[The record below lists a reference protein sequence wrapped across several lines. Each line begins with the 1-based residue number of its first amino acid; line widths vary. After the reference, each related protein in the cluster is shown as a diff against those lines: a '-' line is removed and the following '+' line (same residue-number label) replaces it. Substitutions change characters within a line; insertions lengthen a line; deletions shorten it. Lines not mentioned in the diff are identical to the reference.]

1 MDSPSEAPTNPAAN
15 TAPAAAPLRPAPS
28 VESIL
33 RRLFWTLFFRGRA
46 LSRRR
51 GREGTVNRGG
61 IWGMLA
67 LYLMVGLFMCSL
79 AYRADT
85 LTFAVA
91 LHGITLFMVVFQM
104 VTFAGTVLFNKEEA
118 EILLHR
124 PVTPR
129 QLLRAKVTILCAYSA
144 MLAGALNLPGMVT
157 GFWLKD
163 GTGWFPLAHACST
176 LLMIIFSA
184 GALVVVYQSCLRWF
198 GRERLDGMMTTMQTL
213 LTILMVLASQSF
225 RFLAGARF
233 ERLAHAW
240 WAPFMPPVWFASFDS
255 ALSAGDFSP
264 GTLAPAF
271 AGVAATFLLAWLAFH
286 HLVAVYGEG
295 LMTLNEA
302 GPGAALAP
310 GRKPRSRWM
319 RRLVKIPPLSWWLRS
334 PVERS
339 AFLLVSAYFHRDREI
354 KLRLYP
360 AMAQLLVMPFIML
373 FAVPGGFGIMLAG
386 FYLGWL
392 PLMSMQVTEYSEQW
406 RAAEVFQFT
415 PCGRWQPLFHG
426 ARKASLVLITLPV
439 LALLAAVVFFFKHG
453 NSQYLLLVP
462 SLIVM
467 PVWSLV
473 PGLADPWLP
482 FSKPFDAR
490 RQGSRGFTMMLVVL
504 AVSGI
509 LGWMAWFCMAHGLF
523 TLFLIGET
531 AAALIVYAAMSFVI
545 ARQDEWEDS

>member
-1 MDSPSEAPTNPAAN
+1 MDSASETSAG
-15 TAPAAAPLRPAPS
+15 TAGTPRSAPS
-28 VESIL
+28 VESTL

-91 LHGITLFMVVFQM
+91 LHGITLFMVIFQM
-104 VTFAGTVLFNKEEA
+104 VTIAGTVLFNKEEA

-129 QLLRAKVTILCAYSA
+129 QLLRAKVTVLCAYSA

-163 GTGWFPLAHACST
+163 GAGWFPLAHACST
-176 LLMIIFSA
+176 LLMIVFSA
-184 GALVVVYQSCLRWF
+184 GALVVVYQTCLVWF

-213 LTILMVLASQSF
+213 LTIVMVLASQSF
-225 RFLAGARF
+225 RFLANANF
-233 ERLAHAW
+233 DRLAHAW
-240 WAPFMPPVWFASFDS
+240 WAVLLPPVWFASLDS
-255 ALSAGDFSP
+255 VLSAGDFSVYA
-264 GTLAPAF
+264 LVPAF

-286 HLVAVYGEG
+286 QLVAAYGEG

-302 GPGAALAP
+302 GPSAVAP
-310 GRKPRSRWM
+310 AGKPRSRWL
-319 RRLVKIPPLSWWLRS
+319 RNLVDAPPLSWLLRT

-339 AFLLVSAYFHRDREI
+339 SFLLVSAYFFRDREI

-360 AMAQLLVMPFIML
+360 AMAQLLVMPFIMI
-373 FAVPGGFGIMLAG
+373 FAVPGGFGIALAG

-392 PLMSMQVTEYSEQW
+392 PLMSMQVIEYSEQW
-406 RAAEVFQFT
+406 RAAEIFQFT
-415 PCGRWQPLFHG
+415 PCGRWQQVFHG
-426 ARKASLVLITLPV
+426 ARKASLCLITLPV
-439 LALLAAVVFFFKHG
+439 LAVIVAVIFFFKHG
-453 NSQYLLLVP
+453 SSQFLLLVP
-462 SLIVM
+462 SLIVL
-467 PVWSLV
+467 PLWSLV
-473 PGLADPWLP
+473 PGIADPWLP
-482 FSKPFDAR
+482 LSKQFDGRKQSAR
-490 RQGSRGFTMMLVVL
+490 GCGMMGIVF

-509 LGWMAWFCMAHGLF
+509 LGSMAWYCMKHDLF
-523 TLFLIGET
+523 TLFLLGEAV
-531 AAALIVYAAMSFVI
+531 AAVIIYAAMSFFI
-545 ARQDEWEDS
+545 NRQGEWEDS